1 MAMVLSVRAPRK
13 GGGKASQV
21 VFSPHCFTWNP
32 YLNSDPLPQASPLG
46 WQATDITEAC
56 RGWVMRQCPPATH
69 RVGKLTVLVVAL
81 SVTLSLIPKR
91 AGLSSLAWSGW
102 EVRPT
107 EGA

>member
-1 MAMVLSVRAPRK
+1 
-13 GGGKASQV
+13 
-21 VFSPHCFTWNP
+21 
-32 YLNSDPLPQASPLG
+32 
-46 WQATDITEAC
+46 
-56 RGWVMRQCPPATH
+56 MRQCPPATH